1 MLNLLKVYGP
11 RGLAVGLIAVSFV
24 LLVTSESF
32 LNLVIS
38 LILMLAGF
46 TLLIGL
52 IFE

>member
-11 RGLAVGLIAVSFV
+11 LGLAAGLIAVSFV